1 MIVLPLLAFAG
12 IACLIARHTPLPF
25 GYSLAA
31 TVALI
36 SVLGSVASAGG
47 FLYEQTLLL
56 AFLGGS
62 GLIAEI
68 VMQMILLRPI
78 SNGQS
83 GRVLEHVSIKEL
95 FLLILILAFLVAKLS
110 NQTFVTWDDFSH
122 WGVFSRDFI
131 SGNGEWVAAYQ
142 NTAYRNYPPGLS
154 PLQYL
159 FSLDIKGGLN
169 FKFSESRVLLA
180 NAIAAVAFFFPL
192 LALARNRS
200 NLIAF
205 WIALLGLLII
215 FAPGNGFRT
224 LMVDHQLA
232 LAFGFCLVALLDKQL
247 GSSTARYA
255 LVGVVL
261 GYIFLLKPS
270 GAFLAG
276 LCLVIGLRQIFSRSF
291 SIDSLRVV
299 AAGLLLLPLVASA
312 VLWSVGKTGLG
323 DGAFGSSSYSSLDAL
338 IKFISNEEPVRSIRT
353 HFLQKLSPLWFHEGQ
368 RLVFNKTAGS
378 LLLLSVWFFLLHR
391 LQKFDRTDRWTLG
404 FLISG
409 LVLHTGGLLWLYINS
424 FSTGEALVAHSFD
437 RYMGQYI
444 IAPHMLALLWFLRA
458 SPSQLTK
465 RFKWLLGILLTLS
478 VISFADGK
486 GLGFAFK
493 TNISLQQRMETPT
506 LSDRVGKSSDRV
518 VLAFWNCPSGMEYL
532 MLRYDLYP
540 TLVRKVQFSRA
551 GCVKERADSGK
562 PRVDSEAL
570 DEMLAEI
577 KSRFAKDREN
587 YLYIG
592 RGSQHVD
599 LALKALSNSDRA
611 AQLYKVEISREGNL
625 IFVPTELLPNQK

>member
-1 MIVLPLLAFAG
+1 VIVLPILAFTG
-12 IACLIARHTPLPF
+12 IACLIARHSPLPF
-25 GYSLAA
+25 RYSLAA

-36 SVLGSVASAGG
+36 SVSGSVASAGG
-47 FLYEQTLLL
+47 VLYEHTLLL
-56 AFLGGS
+56 AFLGVS

-68 VMQMILLRPI
+68 VMRMILLRPTLNRQ
-78 SNGQS
+78 NGQ
-83 GRVLEHVSIKEL
+83 VLGYVSIKEV
-95 FLLILILAFLVAKLS
+95 LLLTLILAFLVTKLG

-131 SGNGEWVAAYQ
+131 NGNGEWVAAYQ
-142 NTAYRNYPPGLS
+142 NTVYRNYPPGLS

-159 FSLDIKGGLN
+159 FGLDIKSGLN
-169 FKFSESRVLLA
+169 LKFSESSVLLA

-192 LALARNRS
+192 LALAQSKS

-205 WIALLGLLII
+205 WVALLGLLIV

-247 GSSTARYA
+247 CSSTARYG
-255 LVGVVL
+255 LVGMVL

-276 LCLVIGLRQIFSRSF
+276 LCLVLGLRQIFSRSF
-291 SIDSLRVV
+291 PIDSLRVV
-299 AAGLLLLPLVASA
+299 AAGLLLLPLVASV
-312 VLWSVGKTGLG
+312 VLWNVGKAELG
-323 DGAFGSSSYSSLDAL
+323 DGAFGSSSYSTLDAL
-338 IKFISNEEPVRSIRT
+338 MKFISNEEPVRSIRT

-368 RLVFNKTAGS
+368 GLVFNKTAGA
-378 LLLLSVWFFLLHR
+378 LFLLSVWFFCLHR
-391 LQKFDRTDRWTLG
+391 LRKFDRTDQWILG

-424 FSTGEALVAHSFD
+424 FSMGEALVAHSFD

-444 IAPHMLALLWFLRA
+444 IAPHMLALLWFLGA
-458 SPSQLTK
+458 SPSQLT
-465 RFKWLLGILLTLS
+465 RRSKWFLGILLTLS

-486 GLGFAFK
+486 GLGFAFEK
-493 TNISLQQRMETPT
+493 NKSLQQRTESPA
-506 LSDRVGKSSDRV
+506 LSDSVGKSSDSV

-532 MLRYDLYP
+532 VLRYDLHP
-540 TLVRKVQFSRA
+540 TVVKPVQFSRV
-551 GCVKERADSGK
+551 GCVKGAMDPHKPLTDPSVSGEI
-562 PRVDSEAL
+562 RS
-570 DEMLAEI
+570 EI
-577 KSRFAKDREN
+577 KARLVNDKEN

-592 RGSQHVD
+592 RGSQHLRD
-599 LALKALSNSDRA
+599 ALGLLSHSDVNER
-611 AQLYKVEISREGNL
+611 LYRLRIGNTGDL
-625 IFVPTELLPNQK
+625 IFTPMGSLPD

>member
-1 MIVLPLLAFAG
+1 VIALPLLAFTG

-25 GYSLAA
+25 RYSLAA

-36 SVLGSVASAGG
+36 SVSGSVASAGG
-47 FLYEQTLLL
+47 VLYEQTLLL
-56 AFLGGS
+56 AFLGVS

-68 VMQMILLRPI
+68 VTQVILLRPI

-83 GRVLEHVSIKEL
+83 GQVLEHVSIKEL
-95 FLLILILAFLVAKLS
+95 LVLILILAFLVAKLS

-142 NTAYRNYPPGLS
+142 NTVYRNYPPGLS

-159 FSLDIKGGLN
+159 FSLDIEGGLN

-180 NAIAAVAFFFPL
+180 NALAAVAFFFPL
-192 LALARNRS
+192 IALARNRS
-200 NLIAF
+200 NPIAF
-205 WIALLGLLII
+205 WAALLGLLII

-247 GSSTARYA
+247 GSPTARYA

-299 AAGLLLLPLVASA
+299 AAGLLLLPLMASA
-312 VLWSVGKTGLG
+312 VLWGVGKAGLG

-338 IKFISNEEPVRSIRT
+338 MKFISNEEPVRSIRT
-353 HFLQKLSPLWFHEGQ
+353 HFLQKLSPLWLHEG
-368 RLVFNKTAGS
+368 RELVYNKTAGS

-391 LQKFDRTDRWTLG
+391 LRKFDRTDRWFLG
-404 FLISG
+404 FIISG

-444 IAPHMLALLWFLRA
+444 IAPHMLALFWFLSA
-458 SPSQLTK
+458 PPSHLTG
-465 RFKWLLGILLTLS
+465 RFEWILGTLLTLS

-486 GLGFAFK
+486 GLGFAFEK
-493 TNISLQQRMETPT
+493 NQSLQQRTEAST
-506 LSDRVGKSSDRV
+506 LIDNFGKSADSV

-532 MLRYDLYP
+532 VLRYDLHP
-540 TLVRKVQFSRA
+540 TVVKPVQFSRV
-551 GCVKERADSGK
+551 GCVKGAVGPHK
-562 PRVDSEAL
+562 PLTDPSVS
-570 DEMLAEI
+570 DEIRSEI
-577 KSRFAKDREN
+577 KARLVKDKEN

-592 RGSQHVD
+592 RGSQH
-599 LALKALSNSDRA
+599 LRSALGLLTHSDVNAR
-611 AQLYKVEISREGNL
+611 LYRVRIGSSGDL
-625 IFVPTELLPNQK
+625 IFIPTGSLPN